1 MVFATVAEH
10 KVGGLAEHLK
20 QRGILIMAPI
30 ADALRLVTHLDLDA
44 DAIRTVVADCS
55 EYFA

>member
-1 MVFATVAEH
+1 
-10 KVGGLAEHLK
+10 
-20 QRGILIMAPI
+20 MAPI